1 MSVLSLKPYF
11 NTNQFGMWRPTELVM
26 ALVIVLALLVYYL
39 ALNAIDDK
47 AI

>member
-1 MSVLSLKPYF
+1 
-11 NTNQFGMWRPTELVM
+11 M

>member
-1 MSVLSLKPYF
+1 
-11 NTNQFGMWRPTELVM
+11 M

-47 AI
+47 AM